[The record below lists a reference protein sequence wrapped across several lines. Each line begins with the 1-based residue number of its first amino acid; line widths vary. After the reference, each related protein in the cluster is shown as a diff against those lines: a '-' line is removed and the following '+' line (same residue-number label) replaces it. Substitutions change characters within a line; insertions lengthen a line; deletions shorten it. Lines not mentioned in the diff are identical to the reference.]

1 MKLKNYVFAALA
13 LSIMSGCSEDEI
25 TGNGTDGN
33 QTEANNKAY
42 ISVKINLP
50 TGTSTTRAGLN
61 KKFDNGTDDEWKVR
75 DVTLLFFAKGNTTT
89 EEDYILRN
97 IASTLDNI
105 NTVENG
111 LKMPEWPDQ
120 PNNTGNP
127 ITITS
132 AQTEVIGVTEDVCAV
147 AALINISS
155 EIKIA
160 REDLQIGKT
169 FKDINSAL
177 ALNITD
183 VANSSYGFIMT
194 SSPILASEEAFNL
207 AKCQPQRTQEAAKLT
222 ENIAKVKVERIVSK
236 VTLLES
242 EVVENS
248 SYTTIQNLR
257 ESTYS
262 GGWYK
267 VGDTNNYKMTYKIG
281 EGTHQ
286 GDIISIEGWTLD
298 VTNKTAFPF
307 RKVDVAAWS
316 TVEYQ
321 AVWELIKADERMYF
335 AIDPNYDGT
344 KPDGSAYTTT
354 TDFNLINTDD
364 ANLFRGL
371 GKNNPQYCLEN
382 TFDIYN
388 QQKDQ
393 TTRLVIKA
401 KYHPVNNET
410 NSSDEDGTWY
420 TLNQAT
426 AHYST
431 EKLNEGI
438 IEIGKREGI
447 LENTVATTDI
457 NITLKHEGA
466 KTEVSSLVTPKGTLE
481 ESELNRLNSKLNIKR
496 YEKGICYYP
505 VRIRHFT
512 DNELYGGSWVPSMPY
527 TANDLGR
534 YGVVRNT
541 SYQVLINKIA
551 KPGTPDTPDTPKE
564 PDDDLESYITC
575 DIDILAWAVR
585 PIQEEEL

>member
-50 TGTSTTRAGLN
+50 TGTSTTRAGLEE
-61 KKFDNGTDDEWKVR
+61 KFDNGIEDEWKVK
-75 DVTLLFFAKGNTTT
+75 DVTLLFFAKGNATT

-111 LKMPEWPDQ
+111 LTMPEWPKT
-120 PNNTGNP
+120 PNPDGSS

-132 AQTEVIGVTEDVCAV
+132 AQTEVIGVAEDVCAV

-183 VANSSYGFIMT
+183 VANPSYGFIMT
-194 SSPILASEEAFNL
+194 SSPILTSGEAFNL

-242 EVVENS
+242 KAVEGS
-248 SYTTIQNLR
+248 DYIKAIEELPK
-257 ESTYS
+257 ETYN

-267 VGDTNNYKMTYKIG
+267 VGDASSYYMAYKIG

-307 RKVDVAAWS
+307 RKVDVATWVS
-316 TVEYQ
+316 EYPT
-321 AVWELIKADERMYF
+321 VWELIKTNERMYF
-335 AIDPNYDGT
+335 AIDPNYNGS
-344 KPDGSAYTTT
+344 KPDGSAYTIEDFNVIST
-354 TDFNLINTDD
+354 TDAFQSV
-364 ANLFRGL
+364 
-371 GKNNPQYCLEN
+371 GKAQYCLEN
-382 TFDIYN
+382 TFDINN
-388 QQKDQ
+388 QLKNQ

-401 KYHPVNNET
+401 KYRPVQNET

-426 AHYST
+426 AHYS
-431 EKLNEGI
+431 EKNLKKEIINIGI
-438 IEIGKREGI
+438 REGI
-447 LENTVATTDI
+447 LESTVAT
-457 NITLKHEGA
+457 NITLKHEGT
-466 KTEVSSLVTPKGTLE
+466 KTEVGSLVTPEGALDGNKLN
-481 ESELNRLNSKLNIKR
+481 ELNANLKIKR
-496 YEKGICYYP
+496 YQEGICYYP

-512 DNELYGGSWVPSMPY
+512 DNELYGGSWVPSIPY

-551 KPGTPDTPDTPKE
+551 KPGTPDIPDTPEE
-564 PDDDLESYITC
+564 PDDDQESYITC
-575 DIDILAWAVR
+575 DIEILAWAVR
-585 PIQEEEL
+585 PVQEEEL

>member
-25 TGNGTDGN
+25 TDNGTNGN

-50 TGTSTTRAGLN
+50 TGTSTTRAKLQED
-61 KKFDNGTDDEWKVR
+61 FDNGIEDEWKVK
-75 DVTLLFFAKGNTTT
+75 DVTLLFFAKGNATT

-111 LKMPEWPDQ
+111 LTMPEWPEQ
-120 PNNTGNP
+120 PNNTGSP

-132 AQTEVIGVTEDVCAV
+132 AQTEVIGVAEDVCAV

-183 VANSSYGFIMT
+183 VTNSSYGFIMT
-194 SSPILASEEAFNL
+194 SSPILTSGEAFNL
-207 AKCQPQRTQEAAKLT
+207 AKCQPQKTQEAAQSK

-242 EVVENS
+242 EAVEGS
-248 SYTTIQNLR
+248 DYIKIEELQK
-257 ESTYS
+257 ETYN

-267 VGDTNNYKMTYKIG
+267 VGDASSYYMAYKIG
-281 EGTHQ
+281 EGTHN
-286 GDIISIEGWTLD
+286 GDIISIEEWTLD

-307 RKVDVAAWS
+307 RKVDVATWVS
-316 TVEYQ
+316 EYPT
-321 AVWELIKADERMYF
+321 VWELIKANERMYF
-335 AIDPNYDGT
+335 AIDPNYNGF
-344 KPDGSAYTTT
+344 KPDGSAYTIEDFNVIST
-354 TDFNLINTDD
+354 TDAFQSV
-364 ANLFRGL
+364 
-371 GKNNPQYCLEN
+371 GKAQYCLEN
-382 TFDIYN
+382 TFDINN
-388 QQKDQ
+388 QLKNQ

-401 KYHPVNNET
+401 KYRPVQNET

-420 TLNQAT
+420 TLNQGT
-426 AHYST
+426 AHNS
-431 EKLNEGI
+431 EESLKKRI
-438 IEIGKREGI
+438 IEIGKTEGI
-447 LENTVATTDI
+447 LENTVTTVNT
-457 NITLKHEGA
+457 NITLKHEGT
-466 KTEVSSLVTPKGTLE
+466 KTEVSGLVTPKGALE
-481 ESELNRLNSKLNIKR
+481 ESELNHLNSNLNIKR

-512 DNELYGGSWVPSMPY
+512 DDELYGGSWVPSIPY
-527 TANDLGR
+527 TSTDLGR

-541 SYQVLINKIA
+541 SYQVRINKIA
-551 KPGTPDTPDTPKE
+551 KPGTPDIPDTPEE

-585 PIQEEEL
+585 PIQGEEL